1 MGNIPS
7 SLLDDLSEGTNFG
20 SEEIDRLAKRFMK
33 LDTDNS
39 GAIDKD
45 EFLAIPGIG
54 QNPLAKRVVD
64 IFDENKGGDIDF
76 KEFVTGLSVF
86 SSTGSVDDKL
96 RFLFKVYDIDNDG
109 YISNGELFIVLRL
122 MVADSLND
130 VQLQQLV
137 DRTIMEGDSDGDGK
151 LSFAEFKKIIES
163 TSDITQK
170 LSLDDKI

>member
-1 MGNIPS
+1 
-7 SLLDDLSEGTNFG
+7 
-20 SEEIDRLAKRFMK
+20 MK

-64 IFDENKGGDIDF
+64 IFDENRGGDIDF
-76 KEFVTGLSVF
+76 REFVRGLSVF
-86 SSTGSVDDKL
+86 SAAGSVDDKL
-96 RFLFKVYDIDNDG
+96 RFLSKVYDIDNDG
-109 YISNGELFIVLRL
+109 YISNGELFIVLRI

-137 DRTIMEGDSDGDGK
+137 DRTIMEGDSDGDGR

-163 TSDITQK
+163 TSDITKK